1 MSDSCS
7 SEEEEENKVLRNLN
21 DSLGENPTSMIE
33 YLAISLVKRAN
44 QVLEREKS
52 RLDSISD
59 QLPATVGDR
68 LRRSIRQTSEE
79 VALIAKDIKK
89 KQREVKRSLRKA
101 SQNEQ
106 NLKVAN
112 EKVDNLEMDNYN
124 LREQFNDQLK
134 LLEEYRSCMNDLE

>member
-7 SEEEEENKVLRNLN
+7 SEEEEENKVLHNLN
-21 DSLGENPTSMIE
+21 DSLGENPTSMIK

-68 LRRSIRQTSEE
+68 LRRSIR
-79 VALIAKDIKK
+79 
-89 KQREVKRSLRKA
+89 
-101 SQNEQ
+101 
-106 NLKVAN
+106 
-112 EKVDNLEMDNYN
+112 
-124 LREQFNDQLK
+124 
-134 LLEEYRSCMNDLE
+134 

>member
-68 LRRSIRQTSEE
+68 LRRSIR
-79 VALIAKDIKK
+79 
-89 KQREVKRSLRKA
+89 
-101 SQNEQ
+101 
-106 NLKVAN
+106 
-112 EKVDNLEMDNYN
+112 
-124 LREQFNDQLK
+124 
-134 LLEEYRSCMNDLE
+134 